1 MAKIRPTNNV
11 NHVYTV
17 SKVRNEPD
25 IFFHLDQRVTLI
37 FKDEKLGVRTNKL
50 LIGCTADNGLCG
62 QVSGHSKYFNK
73 MPKIPISAID

>member
-1 MAKIRPTNNV
+1 MERMAKIRPTNNV

-37 FKDEKLGVRTNKL
+37 FKDEKLGV
-50 LIGCTADNGLCG
+50 
-62 QVSGHSKYFNK
+62 
-73 MPKIPISAID
+73 